1 VGTLHPMAMI
11 FMEAIGPEGERLAM
25 AAGDA
30 AKEVTVGWDAE
41 FNSATFDSDAYNPD
55 VELPEHEVRTR
66 VFAALDE
73 FDPDWRSHLRE
84 AE

>member
-1 VGTLHPMAMI
+1 MAMI

-30 AKEVTVGWDAE
+30 AEEVTVGWDSE
-41 FNSATFDSDAYNPD
+41 FNSATFDSDSYGEHSE
-55 VELPEHEVRTR
+55 ELSEDEVRTR
-66 VFAALDE
+66 VFAALDGL
-73 FDPDWRSHLRE
+73 DPDWRSHLKE

>member
-1 VGTLHPMAMI
+1 MAMI

-30 AKEVTVGWDAE
+30 TEEVTVGWDAE
-41 FNSATFDSDAYNPD
+41 FNSATFDSDAYDPD
-55 VELPEHEVRTR
+55 TVLSEDEVRSR
-66 VFAALDE
+66 VFAALDGL
-73 FDPDWRSHLRE
+73 DPDWRSHLRE